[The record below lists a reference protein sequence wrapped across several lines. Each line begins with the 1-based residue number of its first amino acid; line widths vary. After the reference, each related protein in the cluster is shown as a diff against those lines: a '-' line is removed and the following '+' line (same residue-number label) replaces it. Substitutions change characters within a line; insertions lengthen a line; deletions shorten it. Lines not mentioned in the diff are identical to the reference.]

1 MKDLKIDKNYEKIH
15 ETFSLILE
23 HCATHWGKLST
34 SFINWIFDGSLNLN
48 FHAKNPDYDLKKGQN
63 PINGQNIEVCPSVQ
77 KAVFMGFLRSVD
89 KHKKEKRDRN
99 VERYYLRAM
108 FTFSKLKIRTKNC
121 TFLLERSSKRLI
133 FFRYIPCCSSS
144 CCCCCCCCK
153 MEWSWRISSSRS
165 VNNLW

>member
-1 MKDLKIDKNYEKIH
+1 MKNSDEIFL
-15 ETFSLILE
+15 LILE

-121 TFLLERSSKRLI
+121 TFFTGKVIKKAYLFPIHTLL
-133 FFRYIPCCSSS
+133 FFFLLLLLLLLQNGMVLKNFQLPFRQQFVIT
-144 CCCCCCCCK
+144 
-153 MEWSWRISSSRS
+153 M
-165 VNNLW
+165 